1 MFRYTVEITMEYDM
15 VIYIHGFSGS
25 GEGSKAKLFR
35 EYFRSIGEDF
45 IAPSLSYVPEL
56 AIKTLEE
63 LIESYHGDVY
73 LIGSSLGGYY
83 TMYLAQKYNL
93 KAVLINPSI
102 HPEITLQRALG
113 DAPNF
118 YDESYYNW
126 NEKHI
131 EMLKSYKT
139 QVAYQKNFKLF
150 LQMGDELLD
159 YSEALEHLPNA
170 YTTVEEGGSHSF
182 DGIERHFESIR
193 KFFAIG
199 DHFKHTMKVKGVG
212 FELDELANRIG
223 ELYYDA
229 LSNFLHQLSWK
240 LERDAK
246 ADQERGRE
254 KLALSLQESTKHIQK
269 SSESIQKAVGI
280 VNPHVFK
287 WEVENGSN
295 RDELHF
301 VSKILDTPDRAQ
313 CNIWVSDKH
322 MTNQVLRDSMN
333 SDGTTSRVYPDSYWE
348 ILDFKGYKANYK
360 RKDLVKDEIYAL
372 FDDEDKQRLL
382 KFIPMLNRHINSLEI
397 NQKFTYIKGYDE
409 EEDYIEVDFKKFIET
424 YLQDGWSETVLGY
437 TGERH
442 WTHIIYRI
450 SKDNKLFQFTTYANG
465 YRGFGIAKYNDD
477 CKEYIEN
484 VLFKAAL
491 SKDK

>member
-1 MFRYTVEITMEYDM
+1 M
-15 VIYIHGFSGS
+15 VIYIHGFGGS
-25 GEGSKAKLFR
+25 GEGSKAKAFR
-35 EYFRSIGEDF
+35 EYFKSIGEDF

-56 AIKTLEE
+56 AINTLEE

-102 HPEITLQRALG
+102 NPDKTLQGSLG

-118 YDESYYNW
+118 FDESYYNW

-150 LQMGDELLD
+150 LQTGDELLD
-159 YSEALEHLPNA
+159 YNEALQHLADA
-170 YTTVEEGGSHSF
+170 YRTVEEGGSHSF
-182 DGIERHFESIR
+182 DGIENHFESIR

-199 DHFKHTMKVKGVG
+199 DFFKHTSKVKGVG

-223 ELYYDA
+223 DLYYDD
-229 LSNFLHQLSWK
+229 LRDFLNSFAWK
-240 LERDAK
+240 IERDAE
-246 ADQERGRE
+246 ADKERGRE
-254 KLALSLQESTKHIQK
+254 KLATALFETAQQLRK
-269 SSESIQKAVGI
+269 SAEHMNTATGI
-280 VNPHVFK
+280 VMPHVFK

-295 RDELHF
+295 RDNLHF

-313 CNIWVSDKH
+313 CNIWVSEIH
-322 MTNQVLRDSMN
+322 ITNQVLRDVVN
-333 SDGTTSRVYPDSYWE
+333 QDGSVSRPYSDSYWE
-348 ILDFKGYKANYK
+348 ILDFKGYEANYK
-360 RKDLVKDEIYAL
+360 RKDLVDDELYTL
-372 FDDEDKQRLL
+372 FDEEDKQRVL
-382 KFIPMLNRHINSLEI
+382 KFIPMLNKHINSLEI

-409 EEDYIEVDFKKFIET
+409 EEDDLELDFIKFQEVYIK
-424 YLQDGWSETVLGY
+424 DGWSETVLGH

-450 SKDNKLFQFTTYANG
+450 SKDNKLFQFTTYASG
-465 YRGFGIAKYNDD
+465 YRGFGVAKYNDD
-477 CKEYIEN
+477 CKEYVEN
-484 VLFKAAL
+484 VLFNAAF